1 MGGPLIHLLNYL
13 GSLTLLLQEVGR
25 SLVHGRFCSQQWLKQ
40 LVEIGFRSQPIVIL
54 TGSFTGSVLAAQ
66 GLFQLTQMKMQT
78 MGGALVSVGMLREL
92 GPTITGLMLA
102 GRVGASMA
110 AEIGTMR
117 VTEQVDAL
125 RSMGVH
131 PVDYLVT
138 PRFLAM
144 AIATPLLI
152 AESAFFGI
160 AASYLVGTQMF
171 EVPEAYWVARMNA
184 HTEMADIV
192 ISMIKGFVFGMI
204 IVLVSCQQGMSARN
218 GAVGVGQGT
227 TKAMVIS
234 SITILIAN
242 FFITLALNI
251 LFPIGITS
259 PG

>member
-1 MGGPLIHLLNYL
+1 MLFVAIMQ
-13 GSLTLLLQEVGR
+13 SLWK
-25 SLVHGRFCSQQWLKQ
+25 GRFCTQQWLNQ

-54 TGSFTGSVLAAQ
+54 TGTFTGSVLAAQ
-66 GLFQLTQMKMQT
+66 GMFQLTQMKMQT

-131 PVDYLVT
+131 PLDYLVT

-160 AASYLVGTQMF
+160 SGAYVVGTQLF
-171 EVPEAYWVARMNA
+171 EVPEAYWMERMNA
-184 HTEMADIV
+184 HTGLADV
-192 ISMIKGFVFGMI
+192 LISMIKGFVFGMI
-204 IVLVSCQQGMSARN
+204 IVIVSCHQGMSARN

-227 TKAMVIS
+227 TRAMVIS

-251 LFPIGITS
+251 AFPIGITN
-259 PG
+259 